1 MAGAGVGVL
10 MFSLY
15 VAISCIFLNFQFL
28 TTHTQIPYR
37 MNNSYLLTLSAF
49 LLSSSMVVSAQTFL
63 NGSFENTTG
72 SCSYGLSN
80 ASFSSMMS
88 DCNAFGSASQIDILD
103 NTCGFGTAENGTH
116 FVGIA
121 VDITNALTDAFAME
135 LSAPMVAGNTYML
148 TFYGR
153 KDPGY
158 GANLLEIGY
167 SSDSTM
173 FGTAIDTAA
182 VPTLSWG
189 FVSMT
194 FTPTI
199 NCSHITVRTIAG
211 TYGWN
216 FVDDFAIADITN
228 TNYVAN
234 DQTIQVYPNPTAGN
248 ISIVTP
254 SACVTETVTVKD
266 IQGNTLLVAQS
277 QLVDLTG
284 FAAGV
289 YILEVETN
297 SGRFVKRI
305 VKE

>member
-1 MAGAGVGVL
+1 MKNIYLV
-10 MFSLY
+10 
-15 VAISCIFLNFQFL
+15 
-28 TTHTQIPYR
+28 T
-37 MNNSYLLTLSAF
+37 LLTF
-49 LLSSSMVVSAQTFL
+49 LLSSPIFLSAQTFL
-63 NGSFENTTG
+63 NGSFESTTG

-88 DCNAFGSASQIDILD
+88 DCNAFGTASQIDILD
-103 NTCGFGTAENGTH
+103 NSCGFGTAENGTH

-121 VDITNALTDAFAME
+121 VDITNALTDAFALE
-135 LSAPMVAGNTYML
+135 LSAPLVAGNTYML
-148 TFYGR
+148 TFYNR

-199 NCSHITVRTIAG
+199 NCTHITVRTIAG

-216 FVDDFAIADITN
+216 FVDDFVIADITN
-228 TNYVAN
+228 TNNLAAADAMV
-234 DQTIQVYPNPTAGN
+234 QVYPNPTSGVF
-248 ISIVTP
+248 SIATP
-254 SACVTETVTVKD
+254 SSCVTESVTVKD
-266 IQGNTLLVAQS
+266 VHGNTVLIS
-277 QLVDLTG
+277 KSPIVDLTG

-289 YILEVETN
+289 YILEVVTN
-297 SGRFVKRI
+297 DGRVVKRI